1 MGALEVQPVGVIM
14 LSIEDL
20 FVVAVVWGV
29 VIVFS
34 WFFSKYLFT
43 VFTGGKSRLD
53 KFFKPIEN
61 FIYTLSGIESTKNM
75 GWKEYF
81 KALFYLNVAQ
91 AVIALFILM
100 FQANL
105 PLNPMHYQGMSWS
118 LALNTVLSFSSNTN
132 LQHYNGETT
141 LSYLSQMSAIQFLQF
156 TSAATGLAA
165 GVAILRGFAGKARTI
180 GNFYFDYVRSL
191 TRVLLP
197 LTFIATLVLIV
208 LGIPQSLGGYTSIP
222 TLQKDAYEILYRGP
236 IASLVSIMQLGTN
249 GGGYFGANSA
259 YPLQNPSQITD
270 FLELGMM
277 MFIPTATLFMFGRMV
292 GDNREGRT
300 LFLAAYAI
308 YGIDLIIAFL
318 PMAHTGRG
326 LEIGYGGAASVFW
339 TVTTTAF
346 TTGSVNA
353 SLAAFNPVVILSGFI
368 GMLIQGAPGGE
379 GIGAMYLIMYVIV
392 TIFLVGLMA
401 GRTPEYLGIKIE
413 GRDVKLAVMAFLTHP
428 IIILVPTVL
437 AFAIGAE
444 KAAGLTANSI
454 GFTQIFYEFTSSA
467 ANNGSDFLGASGNTI
482 FFNVTTGI
490 VMWLGR
496 YLPMLFMLAIADS
509 VAVRKRTPSQG
520 LKTGTISFVVIL
532 VVSIFILT
540 VLTFFPFLVLGP
552 ILQFLESFK
561 TSLGGVIF
569 AL

>member
-1 MGALEVQPVGVIM
+1 M

-53 KFFKPIEN
+53 KFFRPIEN

-105 PLNPMHYQGMSWS
+105 PLNPMHYQSMSWS
-118 LALNTVLSFSSNTN
+118 LAFNTVLSFSSNTN

-156 TSAATGLAA
+156 TSAATGLAV

-197 LTFIATLVLIV
+197 LTFITTLVLIA
-208 LGIPQSLGGYTSIP
+208 LGIPQSLGGYTLIP

-259 YPLQNPSQITD
+259 YPLQNPSQVTD

-318 PMAHTGRG
+318 PKVHTGRG
-326 LEIGYGGAASVFW
+326 LEVGYGGAASVFW

-353 SLAAFNPVVILSGFI
+353 SLAAFNPVVIFAGFI

-520 LKTGTISFVVIL
+520 LKTGNISFVVIL

-552 ILQFLESFK
+552 ILQFLEGFK
-561 TSLGGVIF
+561 TSFGGVIF

>member
-156 TSAATGLAA
+156 TSAATGLAV

-197 LTFIATLVLIV
+197 LTFIATLVLIA

-318 PMAHTGRG
+318 PMAHIGRG